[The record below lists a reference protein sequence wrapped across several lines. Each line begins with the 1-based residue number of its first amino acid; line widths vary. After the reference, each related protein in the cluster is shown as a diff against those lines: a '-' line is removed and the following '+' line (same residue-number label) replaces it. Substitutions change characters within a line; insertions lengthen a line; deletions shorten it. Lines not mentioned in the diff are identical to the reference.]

1 LIIACDINIANRT
14 VIVESFEPG
23 VPMNHYLKS
32 PHLKKDKRRLASL
45 GLNAY
50 LKMML
55 NDNFIHAD
63 LHPGKDF
70 FHDLLAGFNNY
81 MNPRATS
88 RMN

>member
-1 LIIACDINIANRT
+1 MILFFRT

-55 NDNFIHAD
+55 KDNFIHAD
-63 LHPGKDF
+63 LHPGKNSIDW
-70 FHDLLAGFNNY
+70 HRQQQVNY
-81 MNPRATS
+81 PRMRAK
-88 RMN
+88 N